1 MLQIDEHVFRN
12 MLAETAVAAEW
23 RKVSLVPYVKQ
34 QLVLIAVDEAHCI
47 PEWLVQY
54 IIDVQLFRSTLY
66 TFMCL
71 YTYRG
76 VEFSKAFKHVG
87 ELRAL
92 VDVRSIHGSYCLSSL
107 LNSVRYHSRTRFFL
121 SDVHFSNLVS
131 ARLQFYGRVQPLIL
145 TCQTLETAFNIQR
158 TLSWRC

>member
-92 VDVRSIHGSYCLSSL
+92 VDVPFMALTPSTPSPIQIYTHSTF
-107 LNSVRYHSRTRFFL
+107 VRPY
-121 SDVHFSNLVS
+121 
-131 ARLQFYGRVQPLIL
+131 
-145 TCQTLETAFNIQR
+145 
-158 TLSWRC
+158 